1 MQVLYCHAC
10 KFPIPLNRPR
20 LTEGYWYA
28 TCGECLLDHQL
39 EPVSTNVFL
48 PLRFRIAS
56 VVPSVPYSGRLLRGV
71 ESVA

>member
-10 KFPIPLNRPR
+10 KFSIPLNRPR

-28 TCGECLLDHQL
+28 TCGECLLDHKL

-48 PLRFRIAS
+48 PLRFRVAS
-56 VVPSVPYSGRLLRGV
+56 VVPSAPYPGRLLRGV
-71 ESVA
+71 ESIV

>member
-48 PLRFRIAS
+48 PLRFRVVI
-56 VVPSVPYSGRLLRGV
+56 VVPSEPCRGRSLLGI
-71 ESVA
+71 ESIA

>member
-28 TCGECLLDHQL
+28 TCGECLLDHLL
-39 EPVSTNVFL
+39 EPISTNVFL
-48 PLRFRIAS
+48 PLRFRVAS
-56 VVPSVPYSGRLLRGV
+56 VVTGVRPPGRLLRRLETV
-71 ESVA
+71 D